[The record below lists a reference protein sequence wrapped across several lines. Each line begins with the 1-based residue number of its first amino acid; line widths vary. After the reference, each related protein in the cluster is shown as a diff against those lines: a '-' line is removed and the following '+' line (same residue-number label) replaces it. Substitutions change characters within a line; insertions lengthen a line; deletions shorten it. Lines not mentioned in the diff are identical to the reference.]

1 MTIVDDTET
10 TDTDQDALLRAKINR
25 QFDRV
30 RARLGCESDAELA
43 RCFNVR
49 YQYISYW
56 RNLKTNKLDKALARL
71 LLDDAPPLPDE
82 LPLDPS

>member
-1 MTIVDDTET
+1 MTILEPFA
-10 TDTDQDALLRAKINR
+10 DADPLLRAKINR

-30 RARLGCESDAELA
+30 RAKLGCKSDRELA
-43 RCFNVR
+43 RYYGVH
-49 YQYISYW
+49 YQRISYW
-56 RNLKTNKLDKALARL
+56 RNLKINHLDTVIARI

>member
-1 MTIVDDTET
+1 MTT
-10 TDTDQDALLRAKINR
+10 TDATETDQDTILRAKINR

-30 RARLGCESDAELA
+30 RARLGCENDAELA
-43 RCFNVR
+43 RFFGVR

-82 LPLDPS
+82 LPLDPA